1 MKLNNVFYGFTKD
14 GERRLLWKRFK
25 TEYTTMGDVGRTIY
39 FDLEK
44 NEYIETSH
52 VDEST
57 LVPVVK
63 LVGDVHRMRKRKV
76 IKAYKADCNL
86 LYDVTGAF
94 YGNII
99 FRTTAE
105 KLLDNLFEDRANYK
119 ADDKVESTI
128 AENVLFARIA
138 DPECRVEKV
147 ENGVLY
153 PWTDRIETGY
163 CVKEVR
169 QAKKDLFSK
178 AVVTK
183 KKLLEADYRKEL

>member
-1 MKLNNVFYGFTKD
+1 MRLENVFYGFTKD
-14 GERRLLWKRFK
+14 GKRRLLWKKFVV
-25 TEYTTMGDVGRTIY
+25 EYTTLGDVGRTMY
-39 FDLEK
+39 YDLEK
-44 NEYIETSH
+44 KEYIEPNK
-52 VDEST
+52 VDKNS
-57 LVPVVK
+57 LVSINR
-63 LVGDVHRMRKRKV
+63 LLGDYKRKSKRKV

-105 KLLDNLFEDRANYK
+105 KQLDNLFEDRANYK

-128 AENVLFARIA
+128 AENVLFARID

-153 PWTDRIETGY
+153 PWTDNINEGY

-169 QAKKDLFSK
+169 PIKKGIYSK
-178 AVVTK
+178 PVIK
-183 KKLLEADYRKEL
+183 KKLLLEADYRKEL

>member
-1 MKLNNVFYGFTKD
+1 MKLENVFYGFTKD
-14 GERRLLWKRFK
+14 GKRRLLWKKFVV
-25 TEYTTMGDVGRTIY
+25 EYTTLGDIGRTMY

-44 NEYIETSH
+44 KEYIEPNK
-52 VDEST
+52 VDENS
-57 LVPVVK
+57 LVSINR
-63 LVGDVHRMRKRKV
+63 LVGDYNRKSKRKV

-94 YGNII
+94 YGDIM
-99 FRTTAE
+99 FKTTAE

-138 DPECRVEKV
+138 DPKCRIERV

-153 PWTDRIETGY
+153 PWADRIKEGY
-163 CVKEVR
+163 CVKEIR
-169 QAKKDLFSK
+169 PIKKDLFSK
-178 AVVTK
+178 PVIK
-183 KKLLEADYRKEL
+183 KKLLLEADYRKLL